1 MSGRTVV
8 HLLRHGEVQNPHGIL
23 YGRLPGYHLSERG
36 RGMARLVAEYL
47 AGHDVTRVIAS
58 PLERARETAEP
69 IAQAHGLD
77 VATDER
83 LVEAGNHFEGL
94 AFGVGDGSLRHPAHW
109 PKLVNPFRPSWG
121 EPYEQ
126 IAARVLEV
134 VARAREEARGPEAVL
149 VSHQSPVWITRRKIE
164 GKRLWHDP
172 RKRECSLASL
182 TSLSFDG
189 DHLVG
194 LDYSEH
200 AASLLPGANQVAGA

>member
-1 MSGRTVV
+1 VSALTVV
-8 HLLRHGEVQNPHGIL
+8 HLLRHGEVHNPHGIL

-36 RGMARLVAEYL
+36 RRMATLVAEYL
-47 AGHDVTRVIAS
+47 RGRDVTRVIAS
-58 PLERARETAEP
+58 PLERAQETAEP
-69 IAQAHGLD
+69 IAAAHGLE
-77 VATDER
+77 VGTDGR

-94 AFGVGDGSLRHPAHW
+94 TFGVGDGSLRHPAHW

-134 VARAREEARGPEAVL
+134 VARARDEARGHEAVL

-164 GKRLWHDP
+164 GRPLWHDP
-172 RKRECSLASL
+172 RKRECTLASL
-182 TSLSFDG
+182 TSLTFD
-189 DHLVG
+189 DDRLVS
-194 LDYSEH
+194 LDYSEP